1 MSISHTHTGSV
12 RDLGAFERTIDLY
25 MRRNPV
31 QFSLVAEIDREVSEQ
46 ILARALRDV
55 QARHPL
61 LRVSVDR
68 KAPQARY
75 RWAESPIRVDTA
87 AEGTPW
93 QAVVAGEQTRPIAT
107 EPGPL
112 VRTVLIPA
120 EASSFIVL
128 TFAHQITDG
137 TGGMRVLADLV
148 AALDGDEV
156 HGRTSSS
163 GWDVPP
169 SQEDLLLAL
178 DTTVPPVGPPQNDLM
193 NAPGKLTPYT
203 ARAPHV
209 SALALQ
215 GGLTARLVTRCHA
228 ENVSVHAALCAAAS
242 TVFHRAG
249 RRRVR
254 VLSPIDLRRA
264 AGLPDAVAN
273 RFAGAR
279 TESQTSQAENFWEL
293 ARHHHQE
300 LEHQRTP
307 QMLKAGSEA
316 LAQQAPVTSEEAEAM
331 MTMATAADI
340 QITNL
345 GVVQASDHN
354 RTCLTAVWGPAQTTQ
369 LAGEHVLG
377 VATIGGAPA
386 HDGADPRPC
395 GRSAARHGSR
405 SRSAVRRARLA
416 ILLICSGRGIP
427 SPTAIHRSDHANPYR
442 YPRRSQRCLA
452 CRAVFPCPCG
462 PGAHR
467 RTRVRTSRSLVQ
479 RGRRCPPFRGRAVL
493 HQR

>member
-1 MSISHTHTGSV
+1 MTISHTHTGAV

-293 ARHHHQE
+293 ARHHHQD

-377 VATIGGAPA
+377 VATIGGRLRMTELT
-386 HDGADPRPC
+386 HDP
-395 GRSAARHGSR
+395 
-405 SRSAVRRARLA
+405 V
-416 ILLICSGRGIP
+416 
-427 SPTAIHRSDHANPYR
+427 
-442 YPRRSQRCLA
+442 
-452 CRAVFPCPCG
+452 
-462 PGAHR
+462 
-467 RTRVRTSRSLVQ
+467 
-479 RGRRCPPFRGRAVL
+479 AVL
-493 HQR
+493 LPDMAAVLAQQCAEPDSPSS